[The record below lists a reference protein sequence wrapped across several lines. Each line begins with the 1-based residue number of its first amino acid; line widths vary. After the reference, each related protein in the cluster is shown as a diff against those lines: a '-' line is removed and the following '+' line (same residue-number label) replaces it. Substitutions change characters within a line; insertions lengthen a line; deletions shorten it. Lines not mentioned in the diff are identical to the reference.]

1 MPPHAPEPSHAPSA
15 EPPTPRPPAGGQH
28 DERLWPGPLGWF
40 LAVAAAG
47 LLTVAL
53 LPVHEGVAAVAGSVA
68 LVGSLTFVAVTSPRV
83 RVRDGVLTA
92 GRAHVP
98 LDVLGPARPLDREET
113 RAALGPGLDARAYV
127 CLRAWAGTAVRVEV
141 RDPQDPTPYWLVST
155 RRPEALAAAIGG
167 GLAGPGGLPQDPG
180 HARGR

>member
-1 MPPHAPEPSHAPSA
+1 MPPHAA
-15 EPPTPRPPAGGQH
+15 EPPHAAPAGPPGGRAPGGAAH

-53 LPVHEGVAAVAGSVA
+53 LPVHPGLAAGVGTVA
-68 LVGSLTFVAVTSPRV
+68 LVGSLTFAALTSPRV
-83 RVRDGVLTA
+83 RVQDGELTA
-92 GRAHVP
+92 GRARIPVD
-98 LDVLGPARPLDREET
+98 LLGDARALDRDET

-141 RDPQDPTPYWLVST
+141 LDPQDPTPYWLVST
-155 RRPEALAAAIGG
+155 RRPADLADALGG
-167 GLAGPGGLPQDPG
+167 TRRTLGG
-180 HARGR
+180 